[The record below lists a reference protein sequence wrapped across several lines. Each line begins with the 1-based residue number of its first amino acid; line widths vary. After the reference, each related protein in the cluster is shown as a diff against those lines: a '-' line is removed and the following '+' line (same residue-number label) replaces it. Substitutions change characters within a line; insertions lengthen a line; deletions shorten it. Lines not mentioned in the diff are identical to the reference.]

1 MALITLVDLV
11 ARSNSDAEVGI
22 IDEIGLYSPEVAT
35 FAARTVRG
43 TSYNVTRKTAIPRGG
58 FRDLNSGVVT
68 EKTTWVREPK
78 SLHIFDLQ
86 MAMDEAAASGDDGSL
101 GDLLAQQASDAA
113 QGMALTLGEQVWYG
127 TSADAKGFIGLGA
140 QLATNGSVSASTE
153 ANTTSA
159 YLVYMGIQ
167 GVHFVVGND
176 GLMPFS
182 GWNKFPFTADG
193 TTRMQWHANMSG
205 YIGLNVGSEQSV
217 YRVEGITANNNA
229 RYLTDA
235 RGAEL
240 LAKVPSSRSQ
250 GLRNGG
256 SQGLVWFMNK
266 QAAYTLQLS
275 RSAIGNVAANKG
287 GGGAFAPMPEEL
299 QGIPIVITDMLGN
312 AETNGA
318 LV

>member
-35 FAARTVRG
+35 FAARPKMG

-58 FRDLNSGVVT
+58 FRQLNSGVPL

-78 SLHIFDLQ
+78 PLMIFDLQ
-86 MAMDEAAASGDDGSL
+86 MAMDEMAEAGDDGSL
-101 GDLLAQQASDAA
+101 GELLAQQAADAA

-127 TSADAKGFIGLGA
+127 VNADPSGFIGLGA

-159 YLVYMGIQ
+159 YLVYMGLQ
-167 GVHFVVGND
+167 GVHFVVGKN

-182 GWNKFPFTADG
+182 GWEKFPFTDG
-193 TTRMQWHANMSG
+193 GLTRKQWHANMAG

-217 YRVEGITANNNA
+217 YRVQGIKADNAA
-229 RYLTDA
+229 RYMTDA
-235 RGAEL
+235 KGAEL

-250 GLRNGG
+250 GLKNGG

-275 RSAIGNVAANKG
+275 RSAIGNVAAGRG
-287 GGGAFAPMPEEL
+287 GIPAFAPLPDEC
-299 QGIPIVITDMLGN
+299 QGIPIIVTDMIRN
-312 AETNGA
+312 TETNGA